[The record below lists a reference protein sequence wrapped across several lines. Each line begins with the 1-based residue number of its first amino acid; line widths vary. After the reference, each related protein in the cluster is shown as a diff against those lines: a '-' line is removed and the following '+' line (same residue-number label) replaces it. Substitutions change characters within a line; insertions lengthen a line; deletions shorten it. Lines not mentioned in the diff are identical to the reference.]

1 MEEVTIITRDVNGKR
16 IKLEYSWGSVCHF
29 INGHGGIE
37 ANIRDDDEIL
47 LILVDG
53 ICIYSGLTGDPITW
67 DDVTGFFA

>member
-16 IKLEYSWGSVCHF
+16 TKLEYLWDSICSF

-37 ANIRDDDEIL
+37 ANIHDDDEIL

-53 ICIYSGLTGDPITW
+53 ICIYSGLTDNPITW
-67 DDVTGFFA
+67 EDVSGFFA